1 MGSTIY
7 VWIIDV
13 DGTLVWIDGETYVFS
28 SPEAAQEVRQ
38 IIDSIR
44 FE

>member
-1 MGSTIY
+1 MR

-13 DGTLVWIDGETYVFS
+13 DGTIVWIDGETYKGAG
-28 SPEAAQEVRQ
+28 PGPGEEIQQ
-38 IIDSIR
+38 IIDSIQ

>member
-1 MGSTIY
+1 MR

-13 DGTLVWIDGETYVFS
+13 DGTLVWIDGETYENT
-28 SPEAAQEVRQ
+28 SPALERDMQKM
-38 IIDSIR
+38 IDSIE